1 MSREENIFNHFA
13 KMINTFSF
21 LQTRDSRYAAKGGG
35 YAPVPEESTKLEWE
49 ISAIEAPEMPVAGAK
64 GMKKAKGYAAPE
76 GMAPAAAPVKPT
88 AGPIPPAAPST
99 SAALFAKPAAPSV
112 PSIPSPAGAPPAP
125 VAKPVAPAAAS
136 APVAKPMAKPASFAA
151 LPKPAVAPLKA
162 VRPGM
167 PGVKPVPGAV
177 PGAAAP
183 GAAPGAAD
191 GESHENLYQQLV
203 LLEQKRYKAERSLRD
218 LDAKHA
224 KGLISDDEHKSYQEK
239 ISGGLEK
246 IKQQI
251 ADIRRKLISF

>member
-1 MSREENIFNHFA
+1 
-13 KMINTFSF
+13 
-21 LQTRDSRYAAKGGG
+21 
-35 YAPVPEESTKLEWE
+35 
-49 ISAIEAPEMPVAGAK
+49 
-64 GMKKAKGYAAPE
+64 
-76 GMAPAAAPVKPT
+76 
-88 AGPIPPAAPST
+88 
-99 SAALFAKPAAPSV
+99 
-112 PSIPSPAGAPPAP
+112 
-125 VAKPVAPAAAS
+125 
-136 APVAKPMAKPASFAA
+136 
-151 LPKPAVAPLKA
+151 
-162 VRPGM
+162 M

-177 PGAAAP
+177 PAAASGAAP
-183 GAAPGAAD
+183 GAAPGGAG